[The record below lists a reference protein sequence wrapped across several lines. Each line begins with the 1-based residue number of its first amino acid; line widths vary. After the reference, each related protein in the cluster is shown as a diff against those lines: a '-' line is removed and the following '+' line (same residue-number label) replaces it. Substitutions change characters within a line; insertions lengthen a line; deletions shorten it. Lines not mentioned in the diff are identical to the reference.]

1 MTNTAMPINGPVS
14 MPAYD
19 NRKHYCENIVPK
31 MILTRLLTSARS
43 IASRLLSMACLIL
56 LLFGCASGVKQPL
69 LDSASVFN
77 ERSSHDKLTLD
88 EILERNRHLDLRNAP
103 TIILMALTAAVKEQR
118 WDIADN
124 LFELI
129 DPQQYH
135 GDDLASYT
143 LAVTQL
149 LLHHKDYQ
157 AASAWLN
164 SEQLTTAIPLMNTK
178 DQVGLSIAR
187 ADVLHAL
194 GYYPASAQERIFI
207 ESLLTDNNNISANAK
222 AIWQT
227 LLKMPVEQLQ
237 AEHSQSVDNAYTA
250 WLELA
255 VIHYSNQIDIAQQV
269 EQVQDWRQ
277 RWPMHSAANHLPKS
291 IEALKKSAATRPEK
305 IVALLPLSGPLG
317 EAGKAVQ
324 EGLATAYFTALNEG
338 WQLPTITSY
347 DTHQY
352 SIEQLYAQAARD
364 GADLIIG
371 PLEKNKVAALLTMP
385 TDIPVLALNYIS
397 DLSEQTIESVAAA
410 ETGAESDTGTS
421 SEINTNNSISNT
433 ILRTMP
439 ASLNI
444 IQFGLAAEDEA
455 QQLAKMARENNYRN
469 AMIIQS
475 SAGWS
480 KRASRVFGE
489 QWAASGGAIVGN
501 TTLTEAKNYSVE
513 IESSLLLPTSHA
525 RHERI
530 ENIIGQR
537 IEFTP
542 RRRNDIDVIVI
553 FANSKQTRSIKP
565 LLAYHYAGKLPVYS
579 SSHINNGIEQ
589 STKNR
594 DLNGIVFNEIPWVL
608 DSHSLK
614 SQVAARYINN
624 KKLGRLF
631 AMGLDAFYL
640 HPRIKQLQQAPDSQ
654 LQGMTGRLSL
664 QNNRVVRELQMAEFV
679 KGKAKKLALT
689 QD

>member
-1 MTNTAMPINGPVS
+1 
-14 MPAYD
+14 
-19 NRKHYCENIVPK
+19 
-31 MILTRLLTSARS
+31 
-43 IASRLLSMACLIL
+43 MACLAL
-56 LLFGCASGVKQPL
+56 VLFGCASSVQQPL

-77 ERSSHDKLTLD
+77 ERSSGDKLTLD
-88 EILERNRHLDLRNAP
+88 EILERNRHRDLRNSP
-103 TIILMALTAAVKEQR
+103 KIILTALTAAVIEQR

-124 LFELI
+124 LLELI
-129 DPQQYH
+129 DPQQYRS
-135 GDDLASYT
+135 DDLTSYT

-149 LLHHKDYQ
+149 LLHRKDYQ
-157 AASAWLN
+157 AASALLN
-164 SEQLTTAIPLMNTK
+164 SEQLTTAIPLMKAN
-178 DQVGLSIAR
+178 DQIGLSIAR
-187 ADVLHAL
+187 ADVLHGL
-194 GYYPASAQERIFI
+194 GFYPASAQERIFI
-207 ESLLTDNNNISANAK
+207 ESLLTDNQNQSANAK
-222 AIWQT
+222 AIWKT
-227 LLKMPVEQLQ
+227 LLKMSVEQLQ
-237 AEHSQSVDNAYTA
+237 AEHRESVDDAYTA

-255 VIHYSNQIDIAQQV
+255 VIHYTNQIDIARQV
-269 EQVQDWRQ
+269 EQVEDWRQ

-291 IEALKKSAATRPEK
+291 IKALKKSAATRPAK

-324 EGLATAYFTALNEG
+324 EGLATAYFTALNQG

-352 SIEQLYAQAARD
+352 TIEQLYAQAVRD

-371 PLEKNKVAALLTMP
+371 PLEKDNVAVLLTMP

-397 DLSEQTIESVAAA
+397 EFSNLPSSLNPPDPLNPPDSLNSPDPSTSANTSNEAGNTANKNSNNAVA
-410 ETGAESDTGTS
+410 
-421 SEINTNNSISNT
+421 NNGP
-433 ILRTMP
+433 RVMP
-439 ASLNI
+439 APLNI

-455 QQLAKMARENNYRN
+455 QQLAEIARESNYRN

-480 KRASRVFGE
+480 QRASQVFSE

-501 TTLTEAKNYSVE
+501 ITLTEAKNYSAE
-513 IESSLLLPTSHA
+513 IESSLLLPTSNA
-525 RHERI
+525 RHKRL
-530 ENIIGQR
+530 ENIISQR

-542 RRRNDIDVIVI
+542 RRRNDIDIIII
-553 FANSKQTRSIKP
+553 FANSKQARSIKP
-565 LLAYHYAGKLPVYS
+565 LLAYHYAGNLPVYS

-594 DLNGIVFNEIPWVL
+594 DLNGIIFNDIPWVL
-608 DSHSLK
+608 ENNTLK
-614 SQVAARYINN
+614 SQVSSRYINN

-640 HPRIKQLQQAPDSQ
+640 HPRIEQLQQAPDSQ

-664 QNNRVVRELQMAEFV
+664 QNNRVIRELQMAKFV
-679 KGKAKKLALT
+679 KGKAKKTELI

>member
-1 MTNTAMPINGPVS
+1 
-14 MPAYD
+14 
-19 NRKHYCENIVPK
+19 

-43 IASRLLSMACLIL
+43 IAFRWLSMACLALVI
-56 LLFGCASGVKQPL
+56 FGCASSVKPPL

-77 ERSSHDKLTLD
+77 DRSSRDKLMLD
-88 EILERNRHLDLRNAP
+88 EILERNRHRDLRNTP
-103 TIILMALTAAVKEQR
+103 KIVLMALTAAVKEQR

-124 LFELI
+124 LLELI
-129 DPQQYH
+129 DPQQYRS
-135 GDDLASYT
+135 DDLASYT

-157 AASAWLN
+157 TASAWLN
-164 SEQLTTAIPLMNTK
+164 SEQLTTAIPLMK
-178 DQVGLSIAR
+178 ADDQIGLSIAR
-187 ADVLHAL
+187 ADVLHGL

-207 ESLLTDNNNISANAK
+207 ESLLTTNKNQSANAK

-237 AEHSQSVDNAYTA
+237 AERSQSVDDAYTA

-255 VIHYSNQIDIAQQV
+255 VIHYTNQIDIAQQV
-269 EQVQDWRQ
+269 EQVQDWLQ

-291 IEALKKSAATRPEK
+291 IKVLKKSAATRPEK
-305 IVALLPLSGPLG
+305 IVALLPLSGPLS

-338 WQLPTITSY
+338 WELPTITSY

-352 SIEQLYAQAARD
+352 SIEQLYAQATRD

-371 PLEKNKVAALLTMP
+371 PLEKDKVSVLLTMP
-385 TDIPVLALNYIS
+385 TDIPILALNYIS
-397 DLSEQTIESVAAA
+397 DTPKLD
-410 ETGAESDTGTS
+410 DTAHVDVVS
-421 SEINTNNSISNT
+421 QDTNNAIANDT
-433 ILRTMP
+433 IRIMP
-439 ASLNI
+439 APLNI

-455 QQLAKMARENNYRN
+455 LQLANIARETNYRN
-469 AMIIQS
+469 AIIIQS
-475 SAGWS
+475 SADWS
-480 KRASRVFGE
+480 KRASHVFSQ
-489 QWAASGGAIVGN
+489 QWTASGGTIVGN
-501 TTLTEAKNYSVE
+501 TTLTEAKNYSAE
-513 IESSLLLPTSHA
+513 IENSLLLPTSNA
-525 RHERI
+525 RHQRL

-565 LLAYHYAGKLPVYS
+565 LLAYHYAGKLPVYG

-608 DSHSLK
+608 ESNSLK
-614 SQVAARYINN
+614 PQVAARYIKN

-640 HPRIKQLQQAPDSQ
+640 HPRIEQLKQAPDSQ

-664 QNNRVVRELQMAEFV
+664 QNNRIVRELQMAEFA
-679 KGKAKKLALT
+679 KGKAKKTAQT

>member
-1 MTNTAMPINGPVS
+1 
-14 MPAYD
+14 
-19 NRKHYCENIVPK
+19 

-43 IASRLLSMACLIL
+43 IAFRWLSMACLALVI
-56 LLFGCASGVKQPL
+56 FGCASSVKPPL

-77 ERSSHDKLTLD
+77 DRSSRDKLMLD
-88 EILERNRHLDLRNAP
+88 EILERNRHRDLRNTP
-103 TIILMALTAAVKEQR
+103 KIVLMALTAAVKEQR

-124 LFELI
+124 LLELI
-129 DPQQYH
+129 DPQQYRS
-135 GDDLASYT
+135 DDLASYT

-157 AASAWLN
+157 TASAWLN
-164 SEQLTTAIPLMNTK
+164 SEQLTTAIPLMK
-178 DQVGLSIAR
+178 ADDQIGLSIAR
-187 ADVLHAL
+187 ADVLHGL

-207 ESLLTDNNNISANAK
+207 ESLLTTNNNQSANAK

-237 AEHSQSVDNAYTA
+237 AERRQSVDDANTA

-255 VIHYSNQIDIAQQV
+255 VIHYTNQIDIAQQV
-269 EQVQDWRQ
+269 EQVQDWLQ

-291 IEALKKSAATRPEK
+291 IKVLKKSAATRPEK
-305 IVALLPLSGPLG
+305 IVALLPLSGPLS

-338 WQLPTITSY
+338 WELPTITSY

-352 SIEQLYAQAARD
+352 SIEQLYAQATRD

-371 PLEKNKVAALLTMP
+371 PLEKDKVSVLLTMP
-385 TDIPVLALNYIS
+385 TDIPILALNYIS
-397 DLSEQTIESVAAA
+397 DTPKLD
-410 ETGAESDTGTS
+410 DTAHVDAVS
-421 SEINTNNSISNT
+421 QDTNNAIANDT
-433 ILRTMP
+433 IRIMP
-439 ASLNI
+439 APLNI

-455 QQLAKMARENNYRN
+455 LQLANIARETNYRN
-469 AMIIQS
+469 AIIIQS
-475 SAGWS
+475 SADWS
-480 KRASRVFGE
+480 KRASHVFSQ
-489 QWAASGGAIVGN
+489 QWMASGGTIVGN
-501 TTLTEAKNYSVE
+501 TTLTEAKNYSAE
-513 IESSLLLPTSHA
+513 IENSLLLPTSNA
-525 RHERI
+525 RHQRL

-565 LLAYHYAGKLPVYS
+565 LLAYHYAGKLPVYG

-608 DSHSLK
+608 ESNSLK
-614 SQVAARYINN
+614 PQVAARYIKN

-640 HPRIKQLQQAPDSQ
+640 HPRIEQLKQAPDSQ

-664 QNNRVVRELQMAEFV
+664 QNNRIVRELQMAEFA
-679 KGKAKKLALT
+679 KGKAKKIAQT

>member
-1 MTNTAMPINGPVS
+1 
-14 MPAYD
+14 
-19 NRKHYCENIVPK
+19 
-31 MILTRLLTSARS
+31 
-43 IASRLLSMACLIL
+43 
-56 LLFGCASGVKQPL
+56 
-69 LDSASVFN
+69 
-77 ERSSHDKLTLD
+77 
-88 EILERNRHLDLRNAP
+88 
-103 TIILMALTAAVKEQR
+103 
-118 WDIADN
+118 
-124 LFELI
+124 
-129 DPQQYH
+129 
-135 GDDLASYT
+135 
-143 LAVTQL
+143 
-149 LLHHKDYQ
+149 
-157 AASAWLN
+157 
-164 SEQLTTAIPLMNTK
+164 
-178 DQVGLSIAR
+178 
-187 ADVLHAL
+187 
-194 GYYPASAQERIFI
+194 
-207 ESLLTDNNNISANAK
+207 LLTDNKDISANAK

-227 LLKMPVEQLQ
+227 LLKMSVEQLQ
-237 AEHSQSVDNAYTA
+237 VEHSQSVDNAYTA

-269 EQVQDWRQ
+269 KQVQDWRQ

-291 IEALKKSAATRPEK
+291 IEALKKSAATRPAK

-371 PLEKNKVAALLTMP
+371 PLEKDKVAALLTMP
-385 TDIPVLALNYIS
+385 TDIPILALNYIS
-397 DLSEQTIESVAAA
+397 DLSKQAIESDAGA
-410 ETGAESDTGTS
+410 ETNTEIGTGTGT
-421 SEINTNNSISNT
+421 EKNANNISKT

-455 QQLAKMARENNYRN
+455 QQLAKIARESNYRN

-480 KRASRVFGE
+480 KRASRVFSE
-489 QWAASGGAIVGN
+489 QWAASGGAIVSN

-513 IESSLLLPTSHA
+513 IENSLLLPSSHA

-594 DLNGIVFNEIPWVL
+594 DLNGIIFNEIPWVL

-631 AMGLDAFYL
+631 AMGLDTFYL

-664 QNNRVVRELQMAEFV
+664 QNNRVVRELQMAKFV
-679 KGKAKKLALT
+679 KGKAQKLALT
-689 QD
+689 QN

>member
-1 MTNTAMPINGPVS
+1 
-14 MPAYD
+14 
-19 NRKHYCENIVPK
+19 

-43 IASRLLSMACLIL
+43 IAFRWLSTACLAL
-56 LLFGCASGVKQPL
+56 VLFGCASSVQQPL

-77 ERSSHDKLTLD
+77 ERSSGDKLTLD
-88 EILERNRHLDLRNAP
+88 EILERNRHRDLRNAP
-103 TIILMALTAAVKEQR
+103 KIILMALTAAVKEQR

-124 LFELI
+124 LLELS
-129 DPQQYH
+129 DPQQYRS
-135 GDDLASYT
+135 DDLASYT

-157 AASAWLN
+157 TASDWLN
-164 SEQLTTAIPLMNTK
+164 SEQLIIAIPLMK
-178 DQVGLSIAR
+178 ADDQIGLSIAR
-187 ADVLHAL
+187 ADVLHGL

-207 ESLLTDNNNISANAK
+207 ESLLTDNNNQSANAK

-227 LLKMPVEQLQ
+227 LLKMPVAQLQ
-237 AEHSQSVDNAYTA
+237 AERRQSVDETYTA

-255 VIHYSNQIDIAQQV
+255 VIHYNNQIDIAQQV
-269 EQVQDWRQ
+269 EQVQDWLQ
-277 RWPMHSAANHLPKS
+277 RWPTHSAANHLPKS
-291 IEALKKSAATRPEK
+291 IKALKKSAATRPEK
-305 IVALLPLSGPLG
+305 IVALLPLSGPLS

-324 EGLATAYFTALNEG
+324 EGLATAYFTALSEG
-338 WQLPTITSY
+338 WALPTITSY

-352 SIEQLYAQAARD
+352 SIEQLYKQANRD

-371 PLEKNKVAALLTMP
+371 PLEKDKVAALLTMP
-385 TDIPVLALNYIS
+385 TDIPILALNYIS
-397 DLSEQTIESVAAA
+397 DTPKL
-410 ETGAESDTGTS
+410 SDTTQVDGVS
-421 SEINTNNSISNT
+421 QDAHNGIANDM
-433 ILRTMP
+433 LRIMP
-439 ASLNI
+439 APLNI

-455 QQLAKMARENNYRN
+455 LQLANIARETNFRN
-469 AMIIQS
+469 AIIIQS
-475 SAGWS
+475 SADWS
-480 KRASRVFGE
+480 KRASHVFSQ
-489 QWAASGGAIVGN
+489 QWTASGGTIVGN
-501 TTLTEAKNYSVE
+501 TTLTEAKNYSAE
-513 IESSLLLPTSHA
+513 IEKSLLLPTSNA
-525 RHERI
+525 RHQRL

-565 LLAYHYAGKLPVYS
+565 LLAYHYAGKLPVYG

-589 STKNR
+589 STINR

-608 DSHSLK
+608 ESHSLK
-614 SQVAARYINN
+614 PQVAARYIKN

-640 HPRIKQLQQAPDSQ
+640 HPRIEQLKQAPDSQ

-664 QNNRVVRELQMAEFV
+664 QKNRIVRELQMAEFA
-679 KGKAKKLALT
+679 KGKAKKITLT

>member
-1 MTNTAMPINGPVS
+1 
-14 MPAYD
+14 
-19 NRKHYCENIVPK
+19 

-43 IASRLLSMACLIL
+43 IAFRWLSMACLALVI
-56 LLFGCASGVKQPL
+56 FGCASSVKPPL

-77 ERSSHDKLTLD
+77 DRSSRDKLMLD
-88 EILERNRHLDLRNAP
+88 EILERNRHRDLRNTP
-103 TIILMALTAAVKEQR
+103 KIVLMALTAAVKEQR

-124 LFELI
+124 LLELI
-129 DPQQYH
+129 DPQQYRS
-135 GDDLASYT
+135 DDLASYT

-157 AASAWLN
+157 TASAWLN
-164 SEQLTTAIPLMNTK
+164 SEQLTTAIPLMK
-178 DQVGLSIAR
+178 ADDQIGLSIAR
-187 ADVLHAL
+187 ADVLHGL

-207 ESLLTDNNNISANAK
+207 ESLLTTNNNQSANAK

-237 AEHSQSVDNAYTA
+237 AERSQSVDDAYTA

-255 VIHYSNQIDIAQQV
+255 VIHYTNQIDIAQQV
-269 EQVQDWRQ
+269 EQVQDWLQ

-291 IEALKKSAATRPEK
+291 IKVLKKSAATRPEK
-305 IVALLPLSGPLG
+305 IVALLPLSGPLS

-338 WQLPTITSY
+338 WELPTITSY

-352 SIEQLYAQAARD
+352 SIEQLYAQATRD

-371 PLEKNKVAALLTMP
+371 PLEKDKVSVLLTMP
-385 TDIPVLALNYIS
+385 TDIPILALNYIS
-397 DLSEQTIESVAAA
+397 DTPKLD
-410 ETGAESDTGTS
+410 DTAHVDAVS
-421 SEINTNNSISNT
+421 QDTNNAIANDT
-433 ILRTMP
+433 IRIMP
-439 ASLNI
+439 APLNI

-455 QQLAKMARENNYRN
+455 LQLANIARETNYRN
-469 AMIIQS
+469 AIIIQS
-475 SAGWS
+475 SADWS
-480 KRASRVFGE
+480 KRASHVFSQ
-489 QWAASGGAIVGN
+489 QWMASGGTIVGN
-501 TTLTEAKNYSVE
+501 TTLTEAKNYSAE
-513 IESSLLLPTSHA
+513 IENSLLLPTSNA
-525 RHERI
+525 RHQRL

-565 LLAYHYAGKLPVYS
+565 LLAYHYAGKLPVYG

-608 DSHSLK
+608 ESNSLK
-614 SQVAARYINN
+614 PQVAARYIKN

-640 HPRIKQLQQAPDSQ
+640 HPRIEQLKQAPDSQ

-664 QNNRVVRELQMAEFV
+664 QNNRIVRELQMAEFA
-679 KGKAKKLALT
+679 KGKAKKIAQT

>member
-1 MTNTAMPINGPVS
+1 M
-14 MPAYD
+14 
-19 NRKHYCENIVPK
+19 K
-31 MILTRLLTSARS
+31 
-43 IASRLLSMACLIL
+43 
-56 LLFGCASGVKQPL
+56 
-69 LDSASVFN
+69 
-77 ERSSHDKLTLD
+77 
-88 EILERNRHLDLRNAP
+88 
-103 TIILMALTAAVKEQR
+103 
-118 WDIADN
+118 AD
-124 LFELI
+124 
-129 DPQQYH
+129 
-135 GDDLASYT
+135 
-143 LAVTQL
+143 
-149 LLHHKDYQ
+149 
-157 AASAWLN
+157 
-164 SEQLTTAIPLMNTK
+164 
-178 DQVGLSIAR
+178 DQIGLSIAR
-187 ADVLHAL
+187 ADVLHGL

-207 ESLLTDNNNISANAK
+207 ESLLTTNKNQSANAK

-237 AEHSQSVDNAYTA
+237 AERSQSVDDAYTA

-255 VIHYSNQIDIAQQV
+255 VIHYTNQIDIAQQV
-269 EQVQDWRQ
+269 EQVQDWLQ

-291 IEALKKSAATRPEK
+291 IKVLKKSAATRPEK
-305 IVALLPLSGPLG
+305 IVALLPLSGPLS

-338 WQLPTITSY
+338 WELPTITSY

-352 SIEQLYAQAARD
+352 SIEQLYAQATRD

-371 PLEKNKVAALLTMP
+371 PLEKDKVSVLLTMP
-385 TDIPVLALNYIS
+385 TDIPILALNYIS
-397 DLSEQTIESVAAA
+397 DTPKLD
-410 ETGAESDTGTS
+410 DTAHVDAVS
-421 SEINTNNSISNT
+421 QDTNNAIANDT
-433 ILRTMP
+433 IRIMP
-439 ASLNI
+439 APLNI

-455 QQLAKMARENNYRN
+455 LQLANIARETNYRN
-469 AMIIQS
+469 AIIIQS
-475 SAGWS
+475 SADWS
-480 KRASRVFGE
+480 KRASHVFSQ
-489 QWAASGGAIVGN
+489 QWTASGGTIVGN
-501 TTLTEAKNYSVE
+501 TTLTEAKNYSAE
-513 IESSLLLPTSHA
+513 IENSLLLPTSNA
-525 RHERI
+525 RHQRL

-565 LLAYHYAGKLPVYS
+565 LLAYHYAGKLPVYG

-608 DSHSLK
+608 ESNSLK
-614 SQVAARYINN
+614 PQVAARYIKN

-640 HPRIKQLQQAPDSQ
+640 HPRIEQLKQAPDSQ

-664 QNNRVVRELQMAEFV
+664 QNNRIVRELQMAEFA
-679 KGKAKKLALT
+679 KGKAKKTAQT

>member
-1 MTNTAMPINGPVS
+1 
-14 MPAYD
+14 
-19 NRKHYCENIVPK
+19 

-43 IASRLLSMACLIL
+43 IAFRWLSMACLALVI
-56 LLFGCASGVKQPL
+56 FGCASSVKPPL

-77 ERSSHDKLTLD
+77 DRSSRDKLMLD
-88 EILERNRHLDLRNAP
+88 EILERNRHRDLRNTP
-103 TIILMALTAAVKEQR
+103 KIVLMALTAAVKEQR

-124 LFELI
+124 LLELI
-129 DPQQYH
+129 DPQQYRS
-135 GDDLASYT
+135 DDLASYT

-157 AASAWLN
+157 TASAWLN
-164 SEQLTTAIPLMNTK
+164 SEQLTTAIPLMK
-178 DQVGLSIAR
+178 ADDQIGLSIAR
-187 ADVLHAL
+187 ADVLHGL

-207 ESLLTDNNNISANAK
+207 ESLLTTNKNQSANAK

-237 AEHSQSVDNAYTA
+237 AERSQSVDDAYTA

-255 VIHYSNQIDIAQQV
+255 VIHYTNQIDIAQQV
-269 EQVQDWRQ
+269 EQVQDWLQ

-291 IEALKKSAATRPEK
+291 IKVLKKSAATRPEK
-305 IVALLPLSGPLG
+305 IVALLPLSGPLS

-338 WQLPTITSY
+338 WELPTITSY

-352 SIEQLYAQAARD
+352 SIEQLYAQATRD

-371 PLEKNKVAALLTMP
+371 PLEKDKVSVLLTMP
-385 TDIPVLALNYIS
+385 TDIPILALNYIS
-397 DLSEQTIESVAAA
+397 DTPKLD
-410 ETGAESDTGTS
+410 DTAHVDVVS
-421 SEINTNNSISNT
+421 QDTNNAIANDT
-433 ILRTMP
+433 IRIMP
-439 ASLNI
+439 APLNI

-455 QQLAKMARENNYRN
+455 LQLANIARETNYRN
-469 AMIIQS
+469 AIIIQS
-475 SAGWS
+475 SADWS
-480 KRASRVFGE
+480 KRASHVFSQ
-489 QWAASGGAIVGN
+489 QWTASGGTIVGN
-501 TTLTEAKNYSVE
+501 TTLTEAKNYSAE
-513 IESSLLLPTSHA
+513 IENSLLLPTSNA
-525 RHERI
+525 RHQRL

-565 LLAYHYAGKLPVYS
+565 LLAYHYAGKLPVYG

-608 DSHSLK
+608 ESNSLK
-614 SQVAARYINN
+614 PQVAARYIKN

-640 HPRIKQLQQAPDSQ
+640 HPRIEQLKQAPDSQ

-664 QNNRVVRELQMAEFV
+664 QNNRIVRELQMAEFA
-679 KGKAKKLALT
+679 KGKAKKIAQT

>member
-1 MTNTAMPINGPVS
+1 
-14 MPAYD
+14 
-19 NRKHYCENIVPK
+19 

-43 IASRLLSMACLIL
+43 IAFRWLSITCLAL
-56 LLFGCASGVKQPL
+56 VLFGCAASNQQPL

-77 ERSSHDKLTLD
+77 ERSSGDKLTLD
-88 EILERNRHLDLRNAP
+88 EILERNRHRDLRNAP
-103 TIILMALTAAVKEQR
+103 KIILMALTAAVKEQR

-124 LFELI
+124 LLELI
-129 DPQQYH
+129 DPQQYSS
-135 GDDLASYT
+135 DDLASYT

-157 AASAWLN
+157 TASDWLN
-164 SEQLTTAIPLMNTK
+164 SEQLTTAIPLMK
-178 DQVGLSIAR
+178 ADDQIGLSIAR
-187 ADVLHAL
+187 ADVLHGL

-207 ESLLTDNNNISANAK
+207 ESLLTDNNNQSANAK

-227 LLKMPVEQLQ
+227 LLKMPVAQLQ
-237 AEHSQSVDNAYTA
+237 AERRQSVDETYTA

-255 VIHYSNQIDIAQQV
+255 VIHYNNQIDIAQQV
-269 EQVQDWRQ
+269 EQVQDWLQ
-277 RWPMHSAANHLPKS
+277 RWPLHSAADNLPKS
-291 IEALKKSAATRPEK
+291 IKVLKKSAATRPEK
-305 IVALLPLSGPLG
+305 IVALLPLSGPLS

-324 EGLATAYFTALNEG
+324 EGLATAYFTALSEG
-338 WQLPTITSY
+338 WELPTITSY

-352 SIEQLYAQAARD
+352 SIEQLYSQANRD

-371 PLEKNKVAALLTMP
+371 PLEKDKVAALLTMP
-385 TDIPVLALNYIS
+385 TDIPILALNYIS
-397 DLSEQTIESVAAA
+397 DTPKPSNITHVDDDVSE
-410 ETGAESDTGTS
+410 D
-421 SEINTNNSISNT
+421 TNNAIANDM
-433 ILRTMP
+433 LRIMP
-439 ASLNI
+439 TPLNI

-455 QQLAKMARENNYRN
+455 LQLANIARETNYRN
-469 AMIIQS
+469 AIIIQS
-475 SAGWS
+475 SADWS
-480 KRASRVFGE
+480 KRASHVFSQ
-489 QWAASGGAIVGN
+489 QWTASGGTIVGN
-501 TTLTEAKNYSVE
+501 TTLTEAKNYSAE
-513 IESSLLLPTSHA
+513 IEESLLLPTSNA
-525 RHERI
+525 RHQRL

-553 FANSKQTRSIKP
+553 FANSNQTRSIKP
-565 LLAYHYAGKLPVYS
+565 LLAYHYAGKLPVYG

-608 DSHSLK
+608 ESNSLK
-614 SQVAARYINN
+614 PQVAARYIKN

-640 HPRIKQLQQAPDSQ
+640 HPRIEQLKQAPNSQ

-664 QNNRVVRELQMAEFV
+664 QNNRIVRELQMAEFA
-679 KGKAKKLALT
+679 KGKAKKIALT

>member
-1 MTNTAMPINGPVS
+1 
-14 MPAYD
+14 
-19 NRKHYCENIVPK
+19 

-43 IASRLLSMACLIL
+43 IAFRWLSMACLALVI
-56 LLFGCASGVKQPL
+56 FGCASNVKPPL

-77 ERSSHDKLTLD
+77 DRSSRDKLMLD
-88 EILERNRHLDLRNAP
+88 EILERNRHRDLRNTP
-103 TIILMALTAAVKEQR
+103 KIVLMALTAAVKEQR

-124 LFELI
+124 LLELI
-129 DPQQYH
+129 DPQQYRS
-135 GDDLASYT
+135 DDLASYT

-157 AASAWLN
+157 TASAWLN
-164 SEQLTTAIPLMNTK
+164 SEQLTTAIPLMK
-178 DQVGLSIAR
+178 ADDQIGLSIAR
-187 ADVLHAL
+187 ADVLHGL

-207 ESLLTDNNNISANAK
+207 ESLLTTNKNQSANAK

-237 AEHSQSVDNAYTA
+237 AERRQSVDDAYTA

-255 VIHYSNQIDIAQQV
+255 VIHYTNQIDIAQQV
-269 EQVQDWRQ
+269 EQVQDWLQ

-291 IEALKKSAATRPEK
+291 IKVLKKSAATRPEK
-305 IVALLPLSGPLG
+305 IVALLPLSGPLS

-338 WQLPTITSY
+338 WELPTITSY

-352 SIEQLYAQAARD
+352 SIEQLYAQATRD

-371 PLEKNKVAALLTMP
+371 PLEKDKVSVLLTMP
-385 TDIPVLALNYIS
+385 TDIPILALNYIP
-397 DLSEQTIESVAAA
+397 
-410 ETGAESDTGTS
+410 DTPKLDDTAHVDAVS
-421 SEINTNNSISNT
+421 QDTNNAIANDT
-433 ILRTMP
+433 IRIMP
-439 ASLNI
+439 APLNI

-455 QQLAKMARENNYRN
+455 LQLANIARETNYRN
-469 AMIIQS
+469 AIIIQS
-475 SAGWS
+475 SADWS
-480 KRASRVFGE
+480 KRASHVFSQ
-489 QWAASGGAIVGN
+489 QWTASGGTIVGN
-501 TTLTEAKNYSVE
+501 TTLTEAKNYSAE
-513 IESSLLLPTSHA
+513 IENSLLLPTSNA
-525 RHERI
+525 RHQRL

-565 LLAYHYAGKLPVYS
+565 LLAYHYAGKLPVYG

-608 DSHSLK
+608 ESNSLK
-614 SQVAARYINN
+614 PQVAARYIKN

-640 HPRIKQLQQAPDSQ
+640 HPRIEQLKQASDSQ

-664 QNNRVVRELQMAEFV
+664 QNNRIVRELQMAEFA
-679 KGKAKKLALT
+679 KGKAKKTAQT

>member
-1 MTNTAMPINGPVS
+1 
-14 MPAYD
+14 
-19 NRKHYCENIVPK
+19 

-43 IASRLLSMACLIL
+43 IAFRWLSMACLALVI
-56 LLFGCASGVKQPL
+56 FGCASSVKPPL

-77 ERSSHDKLTLD
+77 DRSSRDKLMLD
-88 EILERNRHLDLRNAP
+88 EILERNRHRDLRNTP
-103 TIILMALTAAVKEQR
+103 KIVLMALTAAVKEQR

-124 LFELI
+124 LLELI
-129 DPQQYH
+129 DPQQYRS
-135 GDDLASYT
+135 DDLASYT

-157 AASAWLN
+157 TASAWLN
-164 SEQLTTAIPLMNTK
+164 SEQLTTAIPLMK
-178 DQVGLSIAR
+178 ADDQIGLSIAR
-187 ADVLHAL
+187 ADVLHGL

-207 ESLLTDNNNISANAK
+207 ESLLTTNKNQSANAK

-237 AEHSQSVDNAYTA
+237 AERRQSVDDAYTA

-255 VIHYSNQIDIAQQV
+255 VIHYTNQIDIAQQV
-269 EQVQDWRQ
+269 EQVQDWLQ

-291 IEALKKSAATRPEK
+291 IKVLKKSAATRPEK
-305 IVALLPLSGPLG
+305 IVALLPLSGPLS

-338 WQLPTITSY
+338 WELPTITSY

-352 SIEQLYAQAARD
+352 SIEQLYAQATRD

-371 PLEKNKVAALLTMP
+371 PLEKDKVSVLLTMP
-385 TDIPVLALNYIS
+385 TDIPILALNYIP
-397 DLSEQTIESVAAA
+397 
-410 ETGAESDTGTS
+410 DTPKLDDTAHVDAVS
-421 SEINTNNSISNT
+421 QDTNNAIANDT
-433 ILRTMP
+433 IRIMP
-439 ASLNI
+439 APLNI

-455 QQLAKMARENNYRN
+455 LQLANIARETNYRN
-469 AMIIQS
+469 AIIIQS
-475 SAGWS
+475 SADWS
-480 KRASRVFGE
+480 KRASHVFSQ
-489 QWAASGGAIVGN
+489 QWTASGGTIVGN
-501 TTLTEAKNYSVE
+501 TTLTEAKNYSAE
-513 IESSLLLPTSHA
+513 IENSLLLPTSNA
-525 RHERI
+525 RHQRL

-565 LLAYHYAGKLPVYS
+565 LLAYHYAGKLPVYG

-608 DSHSLK
+608 ESNSLK
-614 SQVAARYINN
+614 PQVAARYIKN

-640 HPRIKQLQQAPDSQ
+640 HPRIEQLKQAPDSQ

-664 QNNRVVRELQMAEFV
+664 QNNRIVRELQMAEFA
-679 KGKAKKLALT
+679 KGKAKKIAQT

>member
-1 MTNTAMPINGPVS
+1 
-14 MPAYD
+14 
-19 NRKHYCENIVPK
+19 

-43 IASRLLSMACLIL
+43 IAFRWLSMACLALVI
-56 LLFGCASGVKQPL
+56 FGCASSVKPPL

-77 ERSSHDKLTLD
+77 DRSSRDKLMLD
-88 EILERNRHLDLRNAP
+88 EILERNRHRDLRNTP
-103 TIILMALTAAVKEQR
+103 KIVLMALTAAVKEQR

-124 LFELI
+124 LLELI
-129 DPQQYH
+129 DPQQYRS
-135 GDDLASYT
+135 DDLASYT

-157 AASAWLN
+157 TASAWLN
-164 SEQLTTAIPLMNTK
+164 SEQLTTAIPLMK
-178 DQVGLSIAR
+178 ADDQIGLSIAR
-187 ADVLHAL
+187 ADVLHGL

-207 ESLLTDNNNISANAK
+207 ESLLTTNNNQSANAK

-237 AEHSQSVDNAYTA
+237 AERRQSVDDAYTA

-255 VIHYSNQIDIAQQV
+255 VIHYTNQIDIAQQV
-269 EQVQDWRQ
+269 EQVQDWLQ

-291 IEALKKSAATRPEK
+291 IKVLKKSAATRPEK
-305 IVALLPLSGPLG
+305 IVALLPLSGPLS

-338 WQLPTITSY
+338 WELPTITSY

-352 SIEQLYAQAARD
+352 SIEQLYAQATRD

-371 PLEKNKVAALLTMP
+371 PLEKDKVSVLLTMP
-385 TDIPVLALNYIS
+385 TDIPILALNYIS
-397 DLSEQTIESVAAA
+397 DTPKLD
-410 ETGAESDTGTS
+410 DTAHVDVVS
-421 SEINTNNSISNT
+421 QDTNNAIANDT
-433 ILRTMP
+433 IRIMP
-439 ASLNI
+439 APLNI

-455 QQLAKMARENNYRN
+455 LQLANIARETNYRN
-469 AMIIQS
+469 AIIIQS
-475 SAGWS
+475 SADWS
-480 KRASRVFGE
+480 KRASHVFSQ
-489 QWAASGGAIVGN
+489 QWMASGGTIVGN
-501 TTLTEAKNYSVE
+501 TTLTEAKNYSAE
-513 IESSLLLPTSHA
+513 IENSLLLPTSNA
-525 RHERI
+525 RHQRL

-565 LLAYHYAGKLPVYS
+565 LLAYHYAGKLPVYG

-608 DSHSLK
+608 ESNSLK
-614 SQVAARYINN
+614 PQVAARYIKN

-640 HPRIKQLQQAPDSQ
+640 HPRIEQLKQAPDSQ

-664 QNNRVVRELQMAEFV
+664 QNNRIVRELQMAEFA
-679 KGKAKKLALT
+679 KGKAKKIAQT

>member
-1 MTNTAMPINGPVS
+1 
-14 MPAYD
+14 
-19 NRKHYCENIVPK
+19 

-43 IASRLLSMACLIL
+43 IAFRWLSMACLALVI
-56 LLFGCASGVKQPL
+56 FGCASSVKPPL

-77 ERSSHDKLTLD
+77 DRSSRDKLMLD
-88 EILERNRHLDLRNAP
+88 EILERNRHRDLRNTP
-103 TIILMALTAAVKEQR
+103 KIVLMALTAAVKEQR

-124 LFELI
+124 LLELI
-129 DPQQYH
+129 DPQQYRS
-135 GDDLASYT
+135 DDLASYT

-157 AASAWLN
+157 TASAWLN
-164 SEQLTTAIPLMNTK
+164 SEQLTTAIPLMK
-178 DQVGLSIAR
+178 ADDQIGLSIAR
-187 ADVLHAL
+187 ADVLHGL

-207 ESLLTDNNNISANAK
+207 ESLLTTNKNQSANAK

-237 AEHSQSVDNAYTA
+237 AERRQSVDDAYTA

-255 VIHYSNQIDIAQQV
+255 VIHYTNQIDIAQQV
-269 EQVQDWRQ
+269 EQVQDWLQ

-291 IEALKKSAATRPEK
+291 IKVLKKSAATRPEK
-305 IVALLPLSGPLG
+305 IVALLPLSGPLS

-338 WQLPTITSY
+338 WELPTITSY

-352 SIEQLYAQAARD
+352 SIEQLYAQATRD

-371 PLEKNKVAALLTMP
+371 PLEKDKVSVLLTMP
-385 TDIPVLALNYIS
+385 TDIPILALNYIS
-397 DLSEQTIESVAAA
+397 DTPKLD
-410 ETGAESDTGTS
+410 DTAHVDVVS
-421 SEINTNNSISNT
+421 QDTNNAIANDT
-433 ILRTMP
+433 IRIMP
-439 ASLNI
+439 APLNI

-455 QQLAKMARENNYRN
+455 LQLANIARETNYRN
-469 AMIIQS
+469 AIIIQS
-475 SAGWS
+475 SADWS
-480 KRASRVFGE
+480 KRASHVFSQ
-489 QWAASGGAIVGN
+489 QWMASGGTIVGN
-501 TTLTEAKNYSVE
+501 TTLTEAKNYSAE
-513 IESSLLLPTSHA
+513 IENSLLLPTSNA
-525 RHERI
+525 RHQRL

-565 LLAYHYAGKLPVYS
+565 LLAYHYAGKLPVYG

-608 DSHSLK
+608 ESNSLK
-614 SQVAARYINN
+614 PQVAARYIKN

-640 HPRIKQLQQAPDSQ
+640 HPRIEQLKQAPDSQ

-664 QNNRVVRELQMAEFV
+664 QNNRIVRELQMAEFA
-679 KGKAKKLALT
+679 KGKAKKIAQT

>member
-1 MTNTAMPINGPVS
+1 
-14 MPAYD
+14 
-19 NRKHYCENIVPK
+19 

-43 IASRLLSMACLIL
+43 IAFRWLSMACLALVI
-56 LLFGCASGVKQPL
+56 FGCASSVKPPL

-77 ERSSHDKLTLD
+77 DRSSRDKLMLD
-88 EILERNRHLDLRNAP
+88 EILERNRHRDLRNTP
-103 TIILMALTAAVKEQR
+103 KIVLMALTAAVKEQR

-124 LFELI
+124 LLELI
-129 DPQQYH
+129 DPQQYRS
-135 GDDLASYT
+135 DDLASYT

-157 AASAWLN
+157 TASAWLN
-164 SEQLTTAIPLMNTK
+164 SEQLTTAIPLMK
-178 DQVGLSIAR
+178 ADDQIGLSIAR
-187 ADVLHAL
+187 ADVLHGL

-207 ESLLTDNNNISANAK
+207 ESLLTTNKNQSANAK

-237 AEHSQSVDNAYTA
+237 AERRQSVDDAYTA

-255 VIHYSNQIDIAQQV
+255 VIHYTNQIDIAQQV
-269 EQVQDWRQ
+269 EQVQDWLQ

-291 IEALKKSAATRPEK
+291 IKVLKKSAATRPEK
-305 IVALLPLSGPLG
+305 IVALLPLSGPLS

-338 WQLPTITSY
+338 WELPTITSY

-352 SIEQLYAQAARD
+352 SIEQLYAQATRD

-371 PLEKNKVAALLTMP
+371 PLEKDKVSVLLTMP
-385 TDIPVLALNYIS
+385 TDIPILALNYIS
-397 DLSEQTIESVAAA
+397 DTPKLD
-410 ETGAESDTGTS
+410 DTAHVDVVS
-421 SEINTNNSISNT
+421 QDTNNAIANDT
-433 ILRTMP
+433 IRIMP
-439 ASLNI
+439 APLNI

-455 QQLAKMARENNYRN
+455 LQLANIARETNYRN
-469 AMIIQS
+469 AIIIQS
-475 SAGWS
+475 SADWS
-480 KRASRVFGE
+480 KRASHVFSQ
-489 QWAASGGAIVGN
+489 QWMASGGTIVGN
-501 TTLTEAKNYSVE
+501 TTLTEAKNYSAE
-513 IESSLLLPTSHA
+513 IENSLLLPTSNA
-525 RHERI
+525 RHQRL

-565 LLAYHYAGKLPVYS
+565 LLAYHYAGKLPVYG

-608 DSHSLK
+608 ESNSLK
-614 SQVAARYINN
+614 PQVAARYIKN

-640 HPRIKQLQQAPDSQ
+640 HPRIEQLKQAPDSQ

-664 QNNRVVRELQMAEFV
+664 QNNRIVRELQMAEFA
-679 KGKAKKLALT
+679 KGKAKKTAQT

>member
-1 MTNTAMPINGPVS
+1 
-14 MPAYD
+14 MPAHD
-19 NRKHYCENIVPK
+19 KRKHYCENIVPK
-31 MILTRLLTSARS
+31 MTLMRLLTSARS
-43 IASRLLSMACLIL
+43 IASRLLSMACLML
-56 LLFGCASGVKQPL
+56 LLFGCASGIKQPL
-69 LDSASVFN
+69 LDSTSVFN

-103 TIILMALTAAVKEQR
+103 KIILAALTAAVKEQR

-129 DPQQYH
+129 DPQQYQS
-135 GDDLASYT
+135 DDLASYT

-194 GYYPASAQERIFI
+194 GHYPASAQERIFI
-207 ESLLTDNNNISANAK
+207 ESLLTDNKDISANAK

-227 LLKMPVEQLQ
+227 LLKMSVEQLQ
-237 AEHSQSVDNAYTA
+237 VEHSQSVDNAYTA

-269 EQVQDWRQ
+269 KQVQDWRQ

-291 IEALKKSAATRPEK
+291 IEALKKSAATRPAK

-371 PLEKNKVAALLTMP
+371 PLEKDKVAALLTMP
-385 TDIPVLALNYIS
+385 TDIPILALNYIS
-397 DLSEQTIESVAAA
+397 DLSKQAIESDAGA
-410 ETGAESDTGTS
+410 ETNTEIGTGTGT
-421 SEINTNNSISNT
+421 EKNANNISKT

-455 QQLAKMARENNYRN
+455 QQLAKIARESNYRN

-480 KRASRVFGE
+480 KRASRVFSE
-489 QWAASGGAIVGN
+489 QWAASGGAIVSN

-513 IESSLLLPTSHA
+513 IENSLLLPSSHA

-594 DLNGIVFNEIPWVL
+594 DLNGIIFNEIPWVL

-631 AMGLDAFYL
+631 AMGLDTFYL

-664 QNNRVVRELQMAEFV
+664 QNNRVVRELQMAKFV
-679 KGKAKKLALT
+679 KGKAQKLALT
-689 QD
+689 QN

>member
-1 MTNTAMPINGPVS
+1 
-14 MPAYD
+14 
-19 NRKHYCENIVPK
+19 
-31 MILTRLLTSARS
+31 
-43 IASRLLSMACLIL
+43 MACLALVI
-56 LLFGCASGVKQPL
+56 FGCASSVKPPL

-77 ERSSHDKLTLD
+77 DRSSRDKLMLD
-88 EILERNRHLDLRNAP
+88 EILERNRHRDLRNTP
-103 TIILMALTAAVKEQR
+103 KIVLMALTAAVKEQR

-124 LFELI
+124 LLELI
-129 DPQQYH
+129 DPQQYRS
-135 GDDLASYT
+135 DDLASYT

-157 AASAWLN
+157 TASAWLN
-164 SEQLTTAIPLMNTK
+164 SEQLTTAIPLMK
-178 DQVGLSIAR
+178 ADDQIGLSIAR
-187 ADVLHAL
+187 ADVLHGL

-207 ESLLTDNNNISANAK
+207 ESLLTTNKNQSANAK

-237 AEHSQSVDNAYTA
+237 AERSQSVDDAYTA

-255 VIHYSNQIDIAQQV
+255 VIHYTNQIDIAQQV
-269 EQVQDWRQ
+269 EQVQDWLQ

-291 IEALKKSAATRPEK
+291 IKVLKKSAATRPEK
-305 IVALLPLSGPLG
+305 IVALLPLSGPLS

-338 WQLPTITSY
+338 WELPTITSY

-352 SIEQLYAQAARD
+352 SIEQLYAQATRD

-371 PLEKNKVAALLTMP
+371 PLEKDKVSVLLTMP
-385 TDIPVLALNYIS
+385 TDIPILALNYIS
-397 DLSEQTIESVAAA
+397 DTPKLD
-410 ETGAESDTGTS
+410 DTAHVDAVS
-421 SEINTNNSISNT
+421 QDTNNAIANDT
-433 ILRTMP
+433 IRIMP
-439 ASLNI
+439 APLNI

-455 QQLAKMARENNYRN
+455 LQLANIARETNYRN
-469 AMIIQS
+469 AIIIQS
-475 SAGWS
+475 SADWS
-480 KRASRVFGE
+480 KRASHVFSQ
-489 QWAASGGAIVGN
+489 QWMASGGTIVGN
-501 TTLTEAKNYSVE
+501 TTLTEAKNYSAE
-513 IESSLLLPTSHA
+513 IENSLLLPTSNA
-525 RHERI
+525 RHQRL

-565 LLAYHYAGKLPVYS
+565 LLAYHYAGKLPVYG

-608 DSHSLK
+608 ESNSLK
-614 SQVAARYINN
+614 PQVAARYIKN

-640 HPRIKQLQQAPDSQ
+640 HPRIEQLKQAPDSQ

-664 QNNRVVRELQMAEFV
+664 QNNRIVRELQMAEFA
-679 KGKAKKLALT
+679 KGKAKKTAQT

>member
-1 MTNTAMPINGPVS
+1 
-14 MPAYD
+14 
-19 NRKHYCENIVPK
+19 

-43 IASRLLSMACLIL
+43 IAFRWLSMACLALVI
-56 LLFGCASGVKQPL
+56 FGCASSVKPPL

-77 ERSSHDKLTLD
+77 DRSSRDKLMLD
-88 EILERNRHLDLRNAP
+88 EILERNRHRDLRNTP
-103 TIILMALTAAVKEQR
+103 KIVLMALTAAVKEQR

-124 LFELI
+124 LLELI
-129 DPQQYH
+129 DPQQYRS
-135 GDDLASYT
+135 DDLASYT

-157 AASAWLN
+157 TASAWLN
-164 SEQLTTAIPLMNTK
+164 SEQLTTAIPLMK
-178 DQVGLSIAR
+178 ADDQIGLSIAR
-187 ADVLHAL
+187 ADVLHGL

-207 ESLLTDNNNISANAK
+207 ESLLTTNKNQSANAK

-237 AEHSQSVDNAYTA
+237 AERRQSVDDAYTA

-255 VIHYSNQIDIAQQV
+255 VIHYTNQIDIAQQV
-269 EQVQDWRQ
+269 EQVQDWLQ

-291 IEALKKSAATRPEK
+291 IKVLKKSAATRPEK
-305 IVALLPLSGPLG
+305 IVALLPLSGPLS

-338 WQLPTITSY
+338 WELPTITSY

-352 SIEQLYAQAARD
+352 SIEQLYAQATRD

-371 PLEKNKVAALLTMP
+371 PLEKDKVSVLLTMP
-385 TDIPVLALNYIS
+385 TDIPILALNYIS
-397 DLSEQTIESVAAA
+397 DTPKLD
-410 ETGAESDTGTS
+410 DTAHVDAVS
-421 SEINTNNSISNT
+421 QDTNNAIANDT
-433 ILRTMP
+433 IRIMP
-439 ASLNI
+439 APLNI

-455 QQLAKMARENNYRN
+455 LQLANIARETNYRN
-469 AMIIQS
+469 AIIIQS
-475 SAGWS
+475 SADWS
-480 KRASRVFGE
+480 KRASHVFSQ
-489 QWAASGGAIVGN
+489 QWTASGGTIVGN
-501 TTLTEAKNYSVE
+501 TTLTEAKNYSAE
-513 IESSLLLPTSHA
+513 IENSLLLPTSNA
-525 RHERI
+525 RHQRL

-565 LLAYHYAGKLPVYS
+565 LLAYHYAGKLPVYG

-608 DSHSLK
+608 ESNSLK
-614 SQVAARYINN
+614 PQVAARYIKN

-640 HPRIKQLQQAPDSQ
+640 HPRIEQLKQAPDSQ

-664 QNNRVVRELQMAEFV
+664 QNNRIVRELQMAEFA
-679 KGKAKKLALT
+679 KGKAKKTAQT

>member
-1 MTNTAMPINGPVS
+1 
-14 MPAYD
+14 
-19 NRKHYCENIVPK
+19 
-31 MILTRLLTSARS
+31 
-43 IASRLLSMACLIL
+43 MACLALVI
-56 LLFGCASGVKQPL
+56 FGCASSVKPPL

-77 ERSSHDKLTLD
+77 DRSSRDKLMLD
-88 EILERNRHLDLRNAP
+88 EILERNRHRDLRNTP
-103 TIILMALTAAVKEQR
+103 KIVLMALTAAVKEQR

-124 LFELI
+124 LLELI
-129 DPQQYH
+129 DPQQYRS
-135 GDDLASYT
+135 DDLASYT

-157 AASAWLN
+157 TASAWLN
-164 SEQLTTAIPLMNTK
+164 SEQLTTAIPLMK
-178 DQVGLSIAR
+178 ADDQIGLSIAR
-187 ADVLHAL
+187 ADVLHGL

-207 ESLLTDNNNISANAK
+207 ESLLTTNKNQSANAK

-237 AEHSQSVDNAYTA
+237 AERSQSVDDAYTA

-255 VIHYSNQIDIAQQV
+255 VIHYTNQIDIAQQV
-269 EQVQDWRQ
+269 EQVQDWLQ

-291 IEALKKSAATRPEK
+291 IKVLKKSAATRPEK
-305 IVALLPLSGPLG
+305 IVALLPLSGPLS

-338 WQLPTITSY
+338 WELPTITSY

-352 SIEQLYAQAARD
+352 SIEQLYAQATRD

-371 PLEKNKVAALLTMP
+371 PLEKDKVSVLLTMP
-385 TDIPVLALNYIS
+385 TDIPILALNYIS
-397 DLSEQTIESVAAA
+397 DTPKLD
-410 ETGAESDTGTS
+410 DTAHVDAVS
-421 SEINTNNSISNT
+421 QDTNNAIANDT
-433 ILRTMP
+433 IRIMP
-439 ASLNI
+439 APLNI

-455 QQLAKMARENNYRN
+455 LQLANIARETNYRN
-469 AMIIQS
+469 AIIIQS
-475 SAGWS
+475 SADWS
-480 KRASRVFGE
+480 KRASHVFSQ
-489 QWAASGGAIVGN
+489 QWTASGGTIVGN
-501 TTLTEAKNYSVE
+501 TTLTEAKNYSAE
-513 IESSLLLPTSHA
+513 IENSLLLPTSNA
-525 RHERI
+525 RHQRL

-565 LLAYHYAGKLPVYS
+565 LLAYHYAGKLPVYG

-608 DSHSLK
+608 ESNSLK
-614 SQVAARYINN
+614 PQVAARYIKN

-640 HPRIKQLQQAPDSQ
+640 HPRIEQLKQAPDSQ

-664 QNNRVVRELQMAEFV
+664 QNNRIVRELQMAEFA
-679 KGKAKKLALT
+679 KGKAKKTAQT

>member
-1 MTNTAMPINGPVS
+1 M
-14 MPAYD
+14 
-19 NRKHYCENIVPK
+19 
-31 MILTRLLTSARS
+31 RLLTSAHS
-43 IASRLLSMACLIL
+43 IAFRRLSMVCLVL
-56 LLFGCASGVKQPL
+56 VLFGCASSVQQPL

-77 ERSSHDKLTLD
+77 ERSSGDKSTLD
-88 EILERNRHLDLRNAP
+88 EILALNRHRDLRNAP
-103 TIILMALTAAVKEQR
+103 KIILTALTAAVREQR

-129 DPQQYH
+129 DPQQYRS
-135 GDDLASYT
+135 DDLASYT

-164 SEQLTTAIPLMNTK
+164 SEQLITAIPLMK
-178 DQVGLSIAR
+178 ADDQIGLSIAR
-187 ADVLHAL
+187 ADVLHGL

-207 ESLLTDNNNISANAK
+207 ESLLTDNNNQSANAN

-237 AEHSQSVDNAYTA
+237 AEHRQSIDDAYTA

-255 VIHYSNQIDIAQQV
+255 VIHYANQIDIAQQV

-277 RWPMHSAANHLPKS
+277 RWPTHSAANHLPKS
-291 IEALKKSAATRPEK
+291 IEALKKSAATRPTK

-324 EGLATAYFTALNEG
+324 EGLATAYFTALNQG

-352 SIEQLYAQAARD
+352 AIEQLYAQAVRD

-371 PLEKNKVAALLTMP
+371 PLEKDNLAVLLTMP
-385 TDIPVLALNYIS
+385 TNIPVLALNYIS
-397 DLSEQTIESVAAA
+397 ELSN
-410 ETGAESDTGTS
+410 TS
-421 SEINTNNSISNT
+421 SLSNSSSASNSTNETNEAGNATDKNNGNAIANKRSRIMSA
-433 ILRTMP
+433 P
-439 ASLNI
+439 LNI

-455 QQLAKMARENNYRN
+455 QQLAKIARESNYRN

-480 KRASRVFGE
+480 QRASQVFSE
-489 QWAASGGAIVGN
+489 EWIASGGAIVGN

-513 IESSLLLPTSHA
+513 IESSLLLPTSNA
-525 RHERI
+525 RHKRL
-530 ENIIGQR
+530 ENIISQR

-542 RRRNDIDVIVI
+542 RRRNDIDIIVV

-594 DLNGIVFNEIPWVL
+594 DLNGIIFNEIPWVL
-608 DSHSLK
+608 EDSTIK
-614 SQVAARYINN
+614 SHVASHYINN

-640 HPRIKQLQQAPDSQ
+640 HPRIEQLQQAPDSQ

-664 QNNRVVRELQMAEFV
+664 QNNRVVRELQMAKFV
-679 KGKAKKLALT
+679 KGKAKKVDLT
-689 QD
+689 QE

>member
-1 MTNTAMPINGPVS
+1 M
-14 MPAYD
+14 
-19 NRKHYCENIVPK
+19 
-31 MILTRLLTSARS
+31 RLLTSAHS
-43 IASRLLSMACLIL
+43 IAFRRLSMACLAL
-56 LLFGCASGVKQPL
+56 VLFGCASSVQQPL

-77 ERSSHDKLTLD
+77 ERSSGDKLTLD
-88 EILERNRHLDLRNAP
+88 EILERNRHRDLRNSP
-103 TIILMALTAAVKEQR
+103 KIILTALTAAVIEQR

-124 LFELI
+124 LLELI
-129 DPQQYH
+129 DPQQYRS
-135 GDDLASYT
+135 DDLTSYT

-149 LLHHKDYQ
+149 LLHRKDYQ
-157 AASAWLN
+157 AASALLN
-164 SEQLTTAIPLMNTK
+164 SEQLTTAIPLMKAN
-178 DQVGLSIAR
+178 DQIGLSIAR
-187 ADVLHAL
+187 ADVLHGL
-194 GYYPASAQERIFI
+194 GFYPASAQERIFI
-207 ESLLTDNNNISANAK
+207 ESLLTDNQNQSANAK
-222 AIWQT
+222 AIWKT
-227 LLKMPVEQLQ
+227 LLKMSVEQLQ
-237 AEHSQSVDNAYTA
+237 AEHRESVDDAYTA

-255 VIHYSNQIDIAQQV
+255 VIHYTNQIDIARQV
-269 EQVQDWRQ
+269 EQVEDWRQ

-291 IEALKKSAATRPEK
+291 IKALKKSAATRPAK

-324 EGLATAYFTALNEG
+324 EGLATAYFTALNQG

-352 SIEQLYAQAARD
+352 TIEQLYAQAVRD

-371 PLEKNKVAALLTMP
+371 PLEKDNVAVLLTMP

-397 DLSEQTIESVAAA
+397 EFSNLPSSLNPPDSLNSPDPSTSANTTNEAGNTANKNSNNAVA
-410 ETGAESDTGTS
+410 
-421 SEINTNNSISNT
+421 NNGP
-433 ILRTMP
+433 RVMP
-439 ASLNI
+439 APLNI

-455 QQLAKMARENNYRN
+455 QQLAEIARESNYRN

-480 KRASRVFGE
+480 QRASQVFSE

-501 TTLTEAKNYSVE
+501 ITLTEAKNYSAE
-513 IESSLLLPTSHA
+513 IESSLLLPTSNA
-525 RHERI
+525 RHKRL
-530 ENIIGQR
+530 ENIISQR

-542 RRRNDIDVIVI
+542 RRRNDIDIIII
-553 FANSKQTRSIKP
+553 FANSKQARSIKP
-565 LLAYHYAGKLPVYS
+565 LLAYHYAGNLPVYS

-594 DLNGIVFNEIPWVL
+594 DLNGIIFNDIPWVL
-608 DSHSLK
+608 ENNTLK
-614 SQVAARYINN
+614 SQVSSRYINN

-640 HPRIKQLQQAPDSQ
+640 HPRIEQLQQAPDSQ

-664 QNNRVVRELQMAEFV
+664 QNNRVIRELQMAKFV
-679 KGKAKKLALT
+679 KGKAKKTELI

>member
-1 MTNTAMPINGPVS
+1 
-14 MPAYD
+14 
-19 NRKHYCENIVPK
+19 

-43 IASRLLSMACLIL
+43 IAFRWLSMACLALVI
-56 LLFGCASGVKQPL
+56 FGCASSVKPPL

-77 ERSSHDKLTLD
+77 DRSSRDKLMLD
-88 EILERNRHLDLRNAP
+88 EILERNRHRDLRNTP
-103 TIILMALTAAVKEQR
+103 KIVLMALTAAVKEQR

-124 LFELI
+124 LLELI
-129 DPQQYH
+129 DPQQYRS
-135 GDDLASYT
+135 DDLASYT

-157 AASAWLN
+157 TASAWLN
-164 SEQLTTAIPLMNTK
+164 SEQLTTAIPLMK
-178 DQVGLSIAR
+178 ADDQIGLSIAR
-187 ADVLHAL
+187 ADVLHGL

-207 ESLLTDNNNISANAK
+207 ESLLTTNKNQSANAK

-237 AEHSQSVDNAYTA
+237 AERRQSVDDAYTA

-255 VIHYSNQIDIAQQV
+255 VIHYTNQIDIAQQV
-269 EQVQDWRQ
+269 EQVQDWLQ

-291 IEALKKSAATRPEK
+291 IKVLKKSAATRPEK
-305 IVALLPLSGPLG
+305 IVALLPLSGPLS

-338 WQLPTITSY
+338 WELPTITSY

-352 SIEQLYAQAARD
+352 SIEQLYAQATRD

-371 PLEKNKVAALLTMP
+371 PLEKDKVSVLLTMP
-385 TDIPVLALNYIS
+385 TDIPILALNYIS
-397 DLSEQTIESVAAA
+397 DTPKLD
-410 ETGAESDTGTS
+410 DTAHVDAVS
-421 SEINTNNSISNT
+421 QDTNNAIANDT
-433 ILRTMP
+433 IRIMP
-439 ASLNI
+439 APLNI

-455 QQLAKMARENNYRN
+455 LQLANIARETNYRN
-469 AMIIQS
+469 AIIIQS
-475 SAGWS
+475 SADWS
-480 KRASRVFGE
+480 KRASHVFSQ
-489 QWAASGGAIVGN
+489 QWMASGGTIVGN
-501 TTLTEAKNYSVE
+501 TTLTEAKNYSAE
-513 IESSLLLPTSHA
+513 IENSLLLPTSNA
-525 RHERI
+525 RHQRL

-565 LLAYHYAGKLPVYS
+565 LLAYHYAGKLPVYG

-608 DSHSLK
+608 ESNSLK
-614 SQVAARYINN
+614 PQVAARYIKN

-640 HPRIKQLQQAPDSQ
+640 HPRIEQLKQAPDSQ

-664 QNNRVVRELQMAEFV
+664 QNNRIVRELQMAEFA
-679 KGKAKKLALT
+679 KGKAKKIAQT

>member
-1 MTNTAMPINGPVS
+1 
-14 MPAYD
+14 
-19 NRKHYCENIVPK
+19 

-43 IASRLLSMACLIL
+43 IAFRWLSMACLALVI
-56 LLFGCASGVKQPL
+56 FGCASSVKPPL

-77 ERSSHDKLTLD
+77 DRSSRDKLMLD
-88 EILERNRHLDLRNAP
+88 EILERNRHRDLRNTP
-103 TIILMALTAAVKEQR
+103 KIVLMALTAAVKEQR

-124 LFELI
+124 LLELI
-129 DPQQYH
+129 DPQQYRS
-135 GDDLASYT
+135 DDLASYT

-157 AASAWLN
+157 TASAWLN
-164 SEQLTTAIPLMNTK
+164 SEQLTTAIPLMK
-178 DQVGLSIAR
+178 ADDQIGLSIAR
-187 ADVLHAL
+187 ADVLHGL

-207 ESLLTDNNNISANAK
+207 ESLLTTNKNQSANAK

-237 AEHSQSVDNAYTA
+237 AERSQSVDDAYTA

-255 VIHYSNQIDIAQQV
+255 VIHYTNQIDIAQQV
-269 EQVQDWRQ
+269 EQVQDWLQ

-291 IEALKKSAATRPEK
+291 IKVLKKSAATRPEK
-305 IVALLPLSGPLG
+305 IVALLPLSGPLS

-338 WQLPTITSY
+338 WELPTITSY

-352 SIEQLYAQAARD
+352 SIEQLYAQATRD

-371 PLEKNKVAALLTMP
+371 PLEKDKVSVLLTMP
-385 TDIPVLALNYIS
+385 TDIPILALNYIS
-397 DLSEQTIESVAAA
+397 DTPKLD
-410 ETGAESDTGTS
+410 DTAHVDAVS
-421 SEINTNNSISNT
+421 QDTNNAIAND
-433 ILRTMP
+433 IIRIMP
-439 ASLNI
+439 APLNI

-455 QQLAKMARENNYRN
+455 LQLANIARETNYRN
-469 AMIIQS
+469 AIIIQS
-475 SAGWS
+475 SADWS
-480 KRASRVFGE
+480 KRASHVFSQ
-489 QWAASGGAIVGN
+489 QWTASGGTIVGN
-501 TTLTEAKNYSVE
+501 TTLTEAKNYSAE
-513 IESSLLLPTSHA
+513 IENSLLLPTSNA
-525 RHERI
+525 RHQRL

-565 LLAYHYAGKLPVYS
+565 LLAYHYAGKLPVYG

-608 DSHSLK
+608 ESNSLK
-614 SQVAARYINN
+614 PQVAARYIKN

-640 HPRIKQLQQAPDSQ
+640 HPRIEQLKQAPDSQ

-664 QNNRVVRELQMAEFV
+664 QNNRIVRELQMAEFA
-679 KGKAKKLALT
+679 KGKAKKTAQT

>member
-1 MTNTAMPINGPVS
+1 
-14 MPAYD
+14 
-19 NRKHYCENIVPK
+19 

-43 IASRLLSMACLIL
+43 IAFRWLSMACLALVI
-56 LLFGCASGVKQPL
+56 FGCASSVKPPL

-77 ERSSHDKLTLD
+77 DRSSRDKLMLD
-88 EILERNRHLDLRNAP
+88 EILERNRHRDLRNTP
-103 TIILMALTAAVKEQR
+103 KIVLMALTAAVKEQR

-124 LFELI
+124 LLELI
-129 DPQQYH
+129 DPQQYRS
-135 GDDLASYT
+135 DDLASYT

-157 AASAWLN
+157 TASAWLN
-164 SEQLTTAIPLMNTK
+164 SEQLTTAIPLMK
-178 DQVGLSIAR
+178 ADDQIGLSIAR
-187 ADVLHAL
+187 ADVLHGL

-207 ESLLTDNNNISANAK
+207 ESLLTTNKNQSANAK

-237 AEHSQSVDNAYTA
+237 AERRQSVDDAYTA

-255 VIHYSNQIDIAQQV
+255 VIHYTNQIDIAQQV
-269 EQVQDWRQ
+269 EQVQDWLQ

-291 IEALKKSAATRPEK
+291 IKVLKKSAATRPEK
-305 IVALLPLSGPLG
+305 IVALLPLSGPLS

-338 WQLPTITSY
+338 WELPTITSY

-352 SIEQLYAQAARD
+352 SIEQLYAQATRD

-371 PLEKNKVAALLTMP
+371 PLEKDKVSVLLTMP
-385 TDIPVLALNYIS
+385 TDIPILALNYIS
-397 DLSEQTIESVAAA
+397 DTPKLD
-410 ETGAESDTGTS
+410 DTAHVDAVS
-421 SEINTNNSISNT
+421 QDTNNAIANDT
-433 ILRTMP
+433 IRIMP
-439 ASLNI
+439 APLNI

-455 QQLAKMARENNYRN
+455 LQLANIARETNYRN
-469 AMIIQS
+469 AIIIQS
-475 SAGWS
+475 SADWS
-480 KRASRVFGE
+480 KRASHVFSQ
-489 QWAASGGAIVGN
+489 QWMASGGTIVGN
-501 TTLTEAKNYSVE
+501 TTLTEAKNYSAE
-513 IESSLLLPTSHA
+513 IENSLLLPTSNA
-525 RHERI
+525 RHQRL

-565 LLAYHYAGKLPVYS
+565 LLAYHYAGKLPVYG

-608 DSHSLK
+608 ESNSLK
-614 SQVAARYINN
+614 PQVAARYIKN

-640 HPRIKQLQQAPDSQ
+640 HPRIEQLKQAPDSQ

-664 QNNRVVRELQMAEFV
+664 QNNRIVRELQMAEFA
-679 KGKAKKLALT
+679 KGKAKKTAQT

>member
-1 MTNTAMPINGPVS
+1 
-14 MPAYD
+14 
-19 NRKHYCENIVPK
+19 

-43 IASRLLSMACLIL
+43 IAFRWLSMACLALVI
-56 LLFGCASGVKQPL
+56 FGCASSVKPPL

-77 ERSSHDKLTLD
+77 DRSSRDKLMLD
-88 EILERNRHLDLRNAP
+88 EILERNRHRDLRNTP
-103 TIILMALTAAVKEQR
+103 KIVLMALTAAVKEQR

-124 LFELI
+124 LLELI
-129 DPQQYH
+129 DPQQYRS
-135 GDDLASYT
+135 DDLASYT

-157 AASAWLN
+157 TAIAWLN
-164 SEQLTTAIPLMNTK
+164 SEQLTTAIPLMK
-178 DQVGLSIAR
+178 ADDQIGLSIAR
-187 ADVLHAL
+187 ADVLHGL

-207 ESLLTDNNNISANAK
+207 ESLLTTNKNQSANAK

-237 AEHSQSVDNAYTA
+237 AERSQSVDDAYTA

-255 VIHYSNQIDIAQQV
+255 VIHYTNQIDIAQQV
-269 EQVQDWRQ
+269 EQVQDWLQ

-291 IEALKKSAATRPEK
+291 IKVLKKSAATRPEK
-305 IVALLPLSGPLG
+305 IVALLPLSGPLS

-338 WQLPTITSY
+338 WELPTITSY

-352 SIEQLYAQAARD
+352 SIEQLYAQATRD

-371 PLEKNKVAALLTMP
+371 PLEKDKVSVLLTMP
-385 TDIPVLALNYIS
+385 TDIPILALNYIS
-397 DLSEQTIESVAAA
+397 DTPKLD
-410 ETGAESDTGTS
+410 DTAHVDAVS
-421 SEINTNNSISNT
+421 QDTNNAIANDT
-433 ILRTMP
+433 IRIMP
-439 ASLNI
+439 APLNI

-455 QQLAKMARENNYRN
+455 LQLANIARETNYRN
-469 AMIIQS
+469 AIIIQS
-475 SAGWS
+475 SADWS
-480 KRASRVFGE
+480 KRASHVFSQ
-489 QWAASGGAIVGN
+489 QWTASGGTIVGN
-501 TTLTEAKNYSVE
+501 TTLTEAKNYSAE
-513 IESSLLLPTSHA
+513 IENSLLLPTSNA
-525 RHERI
+525 RHQRL

-565 LLAYHYAGKLPVYS
+565 LLAYHYAGKLPVYG

-608 DSHSLK
+608 ESNSLK
-614 SQVAARYINN
+614 PQVAARYIKN

-640 HPRIKQLQQAPDSQ
+640 HPRIEQLKQAPDSQ

-664 QNNRVVRELQMAEFV
+664 QNNRIVRELQMAEFA
-679 KGKAKKLALT
+679 KGKAKKTAQT

>member
-1 MTNTAMPINGPVS
+1 MKAL
-14 MPAYD
+14 
-19 NRKHYCENIVPK
+19 KHYCENIVPK

-43 IASRLLSMACLIL
+43 IAFRWLSMACLAL
-56 LLFGCASGVKQPL
+56 VLFGCASSVKQPL

-77 ERSSHDKLTLD
+77 ERSSRDKLTLD
-88 EILERNRHLDLRNAP
+88 EILERNRHRDLRNAP
-103 TIILMALTAAVKEQR
+103 KIILMALTAAVKEQR

-124 LFELI
+124 LLELI
-129 DPQQYH
+129 DPQQYRS
-135 GDDLASYT
+135 DDLASYT

-157 AASAWLN
+157 TASAWLN
-164 SEQLTTAIPLMNTK
+164 SAQLTTAIPLMK
-178 DQVGLSIAR
+178 ADDQIGLSIAR
-187 ADVLHAL
+187 ADVLHGL

-207 ESLLTDNNNISANAK
+207 EGLLTDNNNQSANAK

-237 AEHSQSVDNAYTA
+237 AEHRQSVDDAYTA

-255 VIHYSNQIDIAQQV
+255 VIHYNNQIDIAQQV
-269 EQVQDWRQ
+269 EQVKDWRQ
-277 RWPMHSAANHLPKS
+277 RWPTHSAANHLPKS
-291 IEALKKSAATRPEK
+291 IEALKKSAATRPTK
-305 IVALLPLSGPLG
+305 IIALLPLSGPLG

-324 EGLATAYFTALNEG
+324 EGLATAYFTALNQG

-347 DTHQY
+347 DTHQH
-352 SIEQLYAQAARD
+352 SIQQLYAQAVRD
-364 GADLIIG
+364 GADLIVG
-371 PLEKNKVAALLTMP
+371 PLEKDKVAALLTMP

-397 DLSEQTIESVAAA
+397 ELSGPSQSPNQTTNDASDNTDSNNNNDSNESN
-410 ETGAESDTGTS
+410 D
-421 SEINTNNSISNT
+421 SNDSNDST
-433 ILRTMP
+433 IAKNIIRVMP
-439 ASLNI
+439 APLNI

-455 QQLAKMARENNYRN
+455 QQLAKTARESNYRN

-475 SAGWS
+475 GAGWS
-480 KRASRVFGE
+480 KRASRVFSE
-489 QWAASGGAIVGN
+489 QWTSSGGTIVGN
-501 TTLTEAKNYSVE
+501 TTLTEAKNYSAE
-513 IESSLLLPTSHA
+513 IESSLLLPTSNA
-525 RHERI
+525 RHKRL

-537 IEFTP
+537 VEFTP
-542 RRRNDIDVIVI
+542 RRRNDIDIIVI

-594 DLNGIVFNEIPWVL
+594 DLNGIMFNEIPWVL
-608 DSHSLK
+608 ESNTLK
-614 SQVAARYINN
+614 SQVASRYIDN

-640 HPRIKQLQQAPDSQ
+640 HPRIEQLQQAPDSQ

-664 QNNRVVRELQMAEFV
+664 QNNRVVRELQMAQFV
-679 KGKAKKLALT
+679 NGKAKKVELT

>member
-1 MTNTAMPINGPVS
+1 
-14 MPAYD
+14 
-19 NRKHYCENIVPK
+19 

-43 IASRLLSMACLIL
+43 IAFRWLSMACLALVI
-56 LLFGCASGVKQPL
+56 FGCASSVKPPL

-77 ERSSHDKLTLD
+77 DRSSRDKLMLD
-88 EILERNRHLDLRNAP
+88 EILERNRHRDLRNTP
-103 TIILMALTAAVKEQR
+103 KIVLMALTAAVKEQR

-124 LFELI
+124 LLELI
-129 DPQQYH
+129 DPQQYRS
-135 GDDLASYT
+135 DDLASYT

-157 AASAWLN
+157 TASAWLN
-164 SEQLTTAIPLMNTK
+164 SEQLTTAIPLMK
-178 DQVGLSIAR
+178 ADDQIGLSIAR
-187 ADVLHAL
+187 ADVLHGL

-207 ESLLTDNNNISANAK
+207 ESLLTTNKNQSANAK

-237 AEHSQSVDNAYTA
+237 AERSQSVDDAYTA

-255 VIHYSNQIDIAQQV
+255 VIHYTNQIDIAQQV
-269 EQVQDWRQ
+269 EQVQDWLQ

-291 IEALKKSAATRPEK
+291 IKVLKKSAATRPEK
-305 IVALLPLSGPLG
+305 IVALLPLSGPLS

-338 WQLPTITSY
+338 WELPTITSY

-352 SIEQLYAQAARD
+352 SIEQLYAQATRD

-371 PLEKNKVAALLTMP
+371 PLEKDKVSVLLTMP
-385 TDIPVLALNYIS
+385 TDIPILALNYIS
-397 DLSEQTIESVAAA
+397 DTPKLD
-410 ETGAESDTGTS
+410 DTAHVDVVS
-421 SEINTNNSISNT
+421 QDTNNAIANDT
-433 ILRTMP
+433 IRIMP
-439 ASLNI
+439 APLNI

-455 QQLAKMARENNYRN
+455 LQLANIARETNYRN
-469 AMIIQS
+469 AIIIQS
-475 SAGWS
+475 SADWS
-480 KRASRVFGE
+480 KRASHVFSQ
-489 QWAASGGAIVGN
+489 QWMASGGTIVGN
-501 TTLTEAKNYSVE
+501 TTLTEAKNYSAE
-513 IESSLLLPTSHA
+513 IENSLLLPTSNA
-525 RHERI
+525 RHQRL

-565 LLAYHYAGKLPVYS
+565 LLAYHYAGKLPVYG

-608 DSHSLK
+608 ESNSLK
-614 SQVAARYINN
+614 PQVAARYIKN

-640 HPRIKQLQQAPDSQ
+640 HPRIEQLKQAPDSQ

-664 QNNRVVRELQMAEFV
+664 QNNRIVRELQMAEFA
-679 KGKAKKLALT
+679 KGKAKKTAQT

>member
-1 MTNTAMPINGPVS
+1 
-14 MPAYD
+14 
-19 NRKHYCENIVPK
+19 
-31 MILTRLLTSARS
+31 
-43 IASRLLSMACLIL
+43 MACLALVI
-56 LLFGCASGVKQPL
+56 FGCASSVKPPL

-77 ERSSHDKLTLD
+77 DRSSRDKLMLD
-88 EILERNRHLDLRNAP
+88 EILERNRHRDLRNTP
-103 TIILMALTAAVKEQR
+103 KIVLMALTAAVKEQR

-124 LFELI
+124 LLELI
-129 DPQQYH
+129 DPQQYRS
-135 GDDLASYT
+135 DDLASYT

-157 AASAWLN
+157 TASAWLN
-164 SEQLTTAIPLMNTK
+164 SEQLTTAIPLMK
-178 DQVGLSIAR
+178 ADDQIGLSIAR
-187 ADVLHAL
+187 ADVLHGL

-207 ESLLTDNNNISANAK
+207 ESLLTTNKNQSANAK

-237 AEHSQSVDNAYTA
+237 AERSQSVDDAYTA

-255 VIHYSNQIDIAQQV
+255 VIHYTNQIDIAQQV
-269 EQVQDWRQ
+269 EQVQDWLQ

-291 IEALKKSAATRPEK
+291 IKVLKKSAATRPEK
-305 IVALLPLSGPLG
+305 IVALLPLSGPLS

-338 WQLPTITSY
+338 WELPTITSY

-352 SIEQLYAQAARD
+352 SIEQLYAQATRD

-371 PLEKNKVAALLTMP
+371 PLEKDKVSVLLTMP
-385 TDIPVLALNYIS
+385 TDIPILALNYIS
-397 DLSEQTIESVAAA
+397 DTPKLD
-410 ETGAESDTGTS
+410 DTAHVDAVS
-421 SEINTNNSISNT
+421 QDTNNAIANDT
-433 ILRTMP
+433 IRIMP
-439 ASLNI
+439 APLNI

-455 QQLAKMARENNYRN
+455 LQLANIARETNYRN
-469 AMIIQS
+469 AIIIQS
-475 SAGWS
+475 SADWS
-480 KRASRVFGE
+480 KRASHVFSQ
-489 QWAASGGAIVGN
+489 QWMASGGTIVGN
-501 TTLTEAKNYSVE
+501 TTLTEAKNYSAE
-513 IESSLLLPTSHA
+513 IENSLLLPTSNA
-525 RHERI
+525 RHQRL

-565 LLAYHYAGKLPVYS
+565 LLAYHYAGKLPVYG

-608 DSHSLK
+608 ESNSLK
-614 SQVAARYINN
+614 PQVAARYIKN

-640 HPRIKQLQQAPDSQ
+640 HPRIEQLKQAPDSQ

-664 QNNRVVRELQMAEFV
+664 QNNRIVRELQMAEFA
-679 KGKAKKLALT
+679 KGKAKKIAQT

>member
-1 MTNTAMPINGPVS
+1 
-14 MPAYD
+14 
-19 NRKHYCENIVPK
+19 

-43 IASRLLSMACLIL
+43 IAFRWLSMACLALVI
-56 LLFGCASGVKQPL
+56 FGCASSVKPPL

-77 ERSSHDKLTLD
+77 DRSSRDKLMLD
-88 EILERNRHLDLRNAP
+88 EILERNRHRDLRNTP
-103 TIILMALTAAVKEQR
+103 KIVLMALTAAVKEQR

-124 LFELI
+124 LLELI
-129 DPQQYH
+129 DPQQYRS
-135 GDDLASYT
+135 DDLASYT

-157 AASAWLN
+157 TASAWLN
-164 SEQLTTAIPLMNTK
+164 SEQLTTAIPLMK
-178 DQVGLSIAR
+178 ADDQIGLSIAR
-187 ADVLHAL
+187 ADVLHGL

-207 ESLLTDNNNISANAK
+207 ESLLTTNKNQSANAK

-237 AEHSQSVDNAYTA
+237 AERSQSVDDAYTA

-255 VIHYSNQIDIAQQV
+255 VIHYTNQIDIAQQV
-269 EQVQDWRQ
+269 EQVQDWLQ

-291 IEALKKSAATRPEK
+291 IKVLKKSAATRPEK
-305 IVALLPLSGPLG
+305 IVALLPLSGPLS

-338 WQLPTITSY
+338 WELPTITSY

-352 SIEQLYAQAARD
+352 SIEQLYAQATRD

-371 PLEKNKVAALLTMP
+371 PLEKDKVSVLLTMP
-385 TDIPVLALNYIS
+385 TDIPILALNYIS
-397 DLSEQTIESVAAA
+397 DTPKLD
-410 ETGAESDTGTS
+410 DTAHVDAVS
-421 SEINTNNSISNT
+421 QDTNNAIANDT
-433 ILRTMP
+433 IRIMP
-439 ASLNI
+439 APLNI

-455 QQLAKMARENNYRN
+455 LQLANIARETNYRN
-469 AMIIQS
+469 AIIIQS
-475 SAGWS
+475 SADWS
-480 KRASRVFGE
+480 KRASHVFSQ
-489 QWAASGGAIVGN
+489 QWTASGGTIVGN
-501 TTLTEAKNYSVE
+501 TTLTEAKNYSAE
-513 IESSLLLPTSHA
+513 IENSLLLPTSNA
-525 RHERI
+525 RHQRL

-565 LLAYHYAGKLPVYS
+565 LLAYHYAGKLPVYG

-608 DSHSLK
+608 ESNSLK
-614 SQVAARYINN
+614 PQVAARYIKN

-640 HPRIKQLQQAPDSQ
+640 HPRIEQLKQAPDSQ

-664 QNNRVVRELQMAEFV
+664 QNNRIVRELQMAEFA
-679 KGKAKKLALT
+679 KGKAKKIAQT

>member
-1 MTNTAMPINGPVS
+1 
-14 MPAYD
+14 
-19 NRKHYCENIVPK
+19 

-43 IASRLLSMACLIL
+43 IAFRWLSMACLALVI
-56 LLFGCASGVKQPL
+56 FGCASSVKPPL

-77 ERSSHDKLTLD
+77 DRSSRDKLMLD
-88 EILERNRHLDLRNAP
+88 EILERNRHRDLRNTP
-103 TIILMALTAAVKEQR
+103 KIVLMALTAAVKEQR

-124 LFELI
+124 LLELI
-129 DPQQYH
+129 DPQQYRS
-135 GDDLASYT
+135 DDLASYT

-157 AASAWLN
+157 TASAWLN
-164 SEQLTTAIPLMNTK
+164 SEQLTTAIPLMK
-178 DQVGLSIAR
+178 ADDQIGLSIAR
-187 ADVLHAL
+187 ADVLHGL

-207 ESLLTDNNNISANAK
+207 ESLLTTNKNQSANAK

-237 AEHSQSVDNAYTA
+237 AERSQSVDDAYTA

-255 VIHYSNQIDIAQQV
+255 VIHYTNQIDIAQQV
-269 EQVQDWRQ
+269 EQVQDWLQ

-291 IEALKKSAATRPEK
+291 IKVLKKSAATRPEK
-305 IVALLPLSGPLG
+305 IVALLPLSGPLS

-338 WQLPTITSY
+338 WELPTITSY

-352 SIEQLYAQAARD
+352 SIEQLYAQATRD

-371 PLEKNKVAALLTMP
+371 PLEKDKVSVLLTMP
-385 TDIPVLALNYIS
+385 TDIPILALNYIS
-397 DLSEQTIESVAAA
+397 DTPKLD
-410 ETGAESDTGTS
+410 DTAHVDVVS
-421 SEINTNNSISNT
+421 QDTNNAIANDT
-433 ILRTMP
+433 IRIMP
-439 ASLNI
+439 APLNI

-455 QQLAKMARENNYRN
+455 LQLANIARETNYRN
-469 AMIIQS
+469 AIIIQS
-475 SAGWS
+475 SADWS
-480 KRASRVFGE
+480 KRASHVFSQ
-489 QWAASGGAIVGN
+489 QWMASGGTIVGN
-501 TTLTEAKNYSVE
+501 TTLTEAKNYSAE
-513 IESSLLLPTSHA
+513 IENSLLLPTSNA
-525 RHERI
+525 RHQRL

-565 LLAYHYAGKLPVYS
+565 LLAYHYAGKLPVYG

-608 DSHSLK
+608 ESNSLK
-614 SQVAARYINN
+614 PQVAARYIKN

-640 HPRIKQLQQAPDSQ
+640 HPRIEQLKQAPDSQ

-664 QNNRVVRELQMAEFV
+664 QNNRIVRELQMAEFA
-679 KGKAKKLALT
+679 KGKAKKIAQT

>member
-1 MTNTAMPINGPVS
+1 
-14 MPAYD
+14 MPAHD
-19 NRKHYCENIVPK
+19 KRKHYCENIVPK
-31 MILTRLLTSARS
+31 MTLMRLLTSARS
-43 IASRLLSMACLIL
+43 IAARLLSMACLML
-56 LLFGCASGVKQPL
+56 LLFGCASGIKQPL
-69 LDSASVFN
+69 LDSTSVFN

-103 TIILMALTAAVKEQR
+103 KIILTALTAAVKEQR

-129 DPQQYH
+129 DPQQYQS
-135 GDDLASYT
+135 DDLASYT

-194 GYYPASAQERIFI
+194 GHYPASAQERIFI
-207 ESLLTDNNNISANAK
+207 ESLLTDNKDISANAK

-227 LLKMPVEQLQ
+227 LLKMSVEQLQ
-237 AEHSQSVDNAYTA
+237 VEHSQSVDNAYTA

-269 EQVQDWRQ
+269 KQVQDWRQ

-291 IEALKKSAATRPEK
+291 IEALKKSAATRPAK

-324 EGLATAYFTALNEG
+324 EGLAIAYFTALNEG

-371 PLEKNKVAALLTMP
+371 PLEKDKVAALLTMP
-385 TDIPVLALNYIS
+385 TDIPILALNYIS
-397 DLSEQTIESVAAA
+397 DLSKQAIESDAGA
-410 ETGAESDTGTS
+410 ETNTEIGTGTGT
-421 SEINTNNSISNT
+421 EKNANNISKT

-455 QQLAKMARENNYRN
+455 QQLAKIARESNYRN

-480 KRASRVFGE
+480 KRASRVFSE
-489 QWAASGGAIVGN
+489 QWAASGGAIVSN

-513 IESSLLLPTSHA
+513 IENSLLLPSSHA

-594 DLNGIVFNEIPWVL
+594 DLNGIIFNEIPWVL

-631 AMGLDAFYL
+631 AMGLDTFYL

-664 QNNRVVRELQMAEFV
+664 QNNRVVRELQMAKFV
-679 KGKAKKLALT
+679 KGKAQKLALT
-689 QD
+689 QN

>member
-1 MTNTAMPINGPVS
+1 
-14 MPAYD
+14 
-19 NRKHYCENIVPK
+19 

-43 IASRLLSMACLIL
+43 IAFRWLSMACLALVI
-56 LLFGCASGVKQPL
+56 FGCASSVKPPL

-77 ERSSHDKLTLD
+77 DRSSRDKLMLD
-88 EILERNRHLDLRNAP
+88 EILERNRHRDLRNTP
-103 TIILMALTAAVKEQR
+103 KIVLMALTAAVKEQR

-124 LFELI
+124 LLELI
-129 DPQQYH
+129 DPQQYRS
-135 GDDLASYT
+135 DDLASYT

-157 AASAWLN
+157 TASAWLN
-164 SEQLTTAIPLMNTK
+164 SEQLTTAIPLMK
-178 DQVGLSIAR
+178 ADDQIGLSIAR
-187 ADVLHAL
+187 ADVLHGL

-207 ESLLTDNNNISANAK
+207 ESLLTTNKNQSANAK

-237 AEHSQSVDNAYTA
+237 AERSQSVDDAYTA

-255 VIHYSNQIDIAQQV
+255 VIHYTNQIDIAQQV
-269 EQVQDWRQ
+269 EQVQDWLQ

-291 IEALKKSAATRPEK
+291 IKVLKKSAATRPEK
-305 IVALLPLSGPLG
+305 IVALLPLSGPLS

-338 WQLPTITSY
+338 WELPTITSY

-352 SIEQLYAQAARD
+352 SIEQLYAQATRD

-371 PLEKNKVAALLTMP
+371 PLEKDKVSVLLTMP
-385 TDIPVLALNYIS
+385 TDIPILALNYIS
-397 DLSEQTIESVAAA
+397 DTPKLD
-410 ETGAESDTGTS
+410 DTAHVDAVS
-421 SEINTNNSISNT
+421 QDTNNAIANDT
-433 ILRTMP
+433 IRIMP
-439 ASLNI
+439 APLNI

-455 QQLAKMARENNYRN
+455 LQLANIARETNYRN
-469 AMIIQS
+469 AIIIQS
-475 SAGWS
+475 SADWS
-480 KRASRVFGE
+480 KRASHVFSQ
-489 QWAASGGAIVGN
+489 QWTASGGTIVGN
-501 TTLTEAKNYSVE
+501 TTLTEAKNYSAE
-513 IESSLLLPTSHA
+513 IENSLLLPTSNA
-525 RHERI
+525 RHQRL

-565 LLAYHYAGKLPVYS
+565 LLAYHYAGKLPVYG

-608 DSHSLK
+608 ESNSLK
-614 SQVAARYINN
+614 PQVAARYIKN

-640 HPRIKQLQQAPDSQ
+640 HPRIEQLKQAPDSQ

-664 QNNRVVRELQMAEFV
+664 QNNRIVRELQMAEFA
-679 KGKAKKLALT
+679 KGKAKKTAQT

>member
-1 MTNTAMPINGPVS
+1 
-14 MPAYD
+14 
-19 NRKHYCENIVPK
+19 
-31 MILTRLLTSARS
+31 
-43 IASRLLSMACLIL
+43 MACLALVI
-56 LLFGCASGVKQPL
+56 FGCASSVKPPL

-77 ERSSHDKLTLD
+77 DRSSRDKLMLD
-88 EILERNRHLDLRNAP
+88 EILERNRHRDLRNTP
-103 TIILMALTAAVKEQR
+103 KIVLMALTAAVKEQR

-124 LFELI
+124 LLELI
-129 DPQQYH
+129 DPQQYRS
-135 GDDLASYT
+135 DDLASYT

-157 AASAWLN
+157 TASAWLN
-164 SEQLTTAIPLMNTK
+164 SEQLTTAIPLMK
-178 DQVGLSIAR
+178 ADDQIGLSIAR
-187 ADVLHAL
+187 ADVLHGL

-207 ESLLTDNNNISANAK
+207 ESLLTTNNNQSANAK

-237 AEHSQSVDNAYTA
+237 AERRQSVDDAYTA

-255 VIHYSNQIDIAQQV
+255 VIHYTNQIDIAQQV
-269 EQVQDWRQ
+269 EQVQDWLQ

-291 IEALKKSAATRPEK
+291 IKVLKKSAATRPEK
-305 IVALLPLSGPLG
+305 IVALLPLSGPLS

-338 WQLPTITSY
+338 WELPTITSY

-352 SIEQLYAQAARD
+352 SIEQLYAQATRD

-371 PLEKNKVAALLTMP
+371 PLEKDKVSVLLTMP
-385 TDIPVLALNYIS
+385 TDIPILALNYIS
-397 DLSEQTIESVAAA
+397 DTPKLD
-410 ETGAESDTGTS
+410 DTAHVDVVS
-421 SEINTNNSISNT
+421 QDTNNAIANDT
-433 ILRTMP
+433 IRIMP
-439 ASLNI
+439 APLNI

-455 QQLAKMARENNYRN
+455 LQLANIARETNYQN
-469 AMIIQS
+469 AIIIQS
-475 SAGWS
+475 SADWS
-480 KRASRVFGE
+480 KRASHVFSQ
-489 QWAASGGAIVGN
+489 QWMASGGTIVGN
-501 TTLTEAKNYSVE
+501 TTLTEAKNYSAE
-513 IESSLLLPTSHA
+513 IENSLLLPTSNA
-525 RHERI
+525 RHQRL

-565 LLAYHYAGKLPVYS
+565 LLAYHYAGKLPVYG

-608 DSHSLK
+608 ESNSLK
-614 SQVAARYINN
+614 PQVAARYIKN

-640 HPRIKQLQQAPDSQ
+640 HPRIEQLKQAPDSQ

-664 QNNRVVRELQMAEFV
+664 QNNRIVRELQMAEFA
-679 KGKAKKLALT
+679 KGKAKKIAQT

>member
-1 MTNTAMPINGPVS
+1 
-14 MPAYD
+14 
-19 NRKHYCENIVPK
+19 

-43 IASRLLSMACLIL
+43 IAFRWLSMACLALVI
-56 LLFGCASGVKQPL
+56 FGCASSVKPPL

-77 ERSSHDKLTLD
+77 DRSSRDKLMLD
-88 EILERNRHLDLRNAP
+88 EILERNRHRDLRNTP
-103 TIILMALTAAVKEQR
+103 KIVLMALTAAVKEQR

-124 LFELI
+124 LLELI
-129 DPQQYH
+129 DPQQYRS
-135 GDDLASYT
+135 DDLASYT

-157 AASAWLN
+157 TASAWLN
-164 SEQLTTAIPLMNTK
+164 SEQLTTAIPLMK
-178 DQVGLSIAR
+178 ADDQIGLSIAR
-187 ADVLHAL
+187 ADVLHGL

-207 ESLLTDNNNISANAK
+207 ESLLTTNKNQSANAK

-237 AEHSQSVDNAYTA
+237 AERRQSVDDAYTA

-255 VIHYSNQIDIAQQV
+255 VIHYTNQIDIAQQV
-269 EQVQDWRQ
+269 EQVQDWLQ

-291 IEALKKSAATRPEK
+291 IKVLKKSAATRPEK
-305 IVALLPLSGPLG
+305 IVALLPLSGPLS

-338 WQLPTITSY
+338 WELPTITSY

-352 SIEQLYAQAARD
+352 SIEQLYAQATRD

-371 PLEKNKVAALLTMP
+371 PLEKDKVSVLLTMP
-385 TDIPVLALNYIS
+385 TDIPILALNYIS
-397 DLSEQTIESVAAA
+397 DTPKLD
-410 ETGAESDTGTS
+410 DTAHVDVVS
-421 SEINTNNSISNT
+421 QDTNNAIANDT
-433 ILRTMP
+433 IRIMP
-439 ASLNI
+439 APLNI

-455 QQLAKMARENNYRN
+455 LQLANIARETNYRN
-469 AMIIQS
+469 AIIIQS
-475 SAGWS
+475 SADWS
-480 KRASRVFGE
+480 KRASHVFSQ
-489 QWAASGGAIVGN
+489 QWTASGGTIVGN
-501 TTLTEAKNYSVE
+501 TTLTEAKNYSAE
-513 IESSLLLPTSHA
+513 IENSLLLPTSNA
-525 RHERI
+525 RHQRL

-565 LLAYHYAGKLPVYS
+565 LLAYHYAGKLPVYG

-608 DSHSLK
+608 ESNSLK
-614 SQVAARYINN
+614 PQVAARYIKN

-640 HPRIKQLQQAPDSQ
+640 HPRIEQLKQAPDSQ

-664 QNNRVVRELQMAEFV
+664 QNNRIVRELQMAEFA
-679 KGKAKKLALT
+679 KGKAKKIAQT

>member
-1 MTNTAMPINGPVS
+1 
-14 MPAYD
+14 
-19 NRKHYCENIVPK
+19 

-43 IASRLLSMACLIL
+43 IAFRWLSMACLALVI
-56 LLFGCASGVKQPL
+56 FGCASSVKPPL

-77 ERSSHDKLTLD
+77 DRSSRDKLMLD
-88 EILERNRHLDLRNAP
+88 EILERNRHRDLRNTP
-103 TIILMALTAAVKEQR
+103 KIVLMALTAAVKEQR

-124 LFELI
+124 LLELI
-129 DPQQYH
+129 DPQQYRS
-135 GDDLASYT
+135 DDLASYT

-157 AASAWLN
+157 TASAWLN
-164 SEQLTTAIPLMNTK
+164 SEQLTTAIPLMK
-178 DQVGLSIAR
+178 ADDQIGLSIAR
-187 ADVLHAL
+187 ADVLHGL

-207 ESLLTDNNNISANAK
+207 ESLLTTNKNQSANAK

-237 AEHSQSVDNAYTA
+237 AERSQSVDDAYTA

-255 VIHYSNQIDIAQQV
+255 VIHYTNQIDIAQQV
-269 EQVQDWRQ
+269 EQVQDWLQ

-291 IEALKKSAATRPEK
+291 IKVLKKSAATRPEK
-305 IVALLPLSGPLG
+305 IVALLPLSGPLS

-338 WQLPTITSY
+338 WELPTITSY

-352 SIEQLYAQAARD
+352 SIEQLYAQATRD

-371 PLEKNKVAALLTMP
+371 PLEKDKVSVLLTMP
-385 TDIPVLALNYIS
+385 TDIPILALNYIS
-397 DLSEQTIESVAAA
+397 DTPKLD
-410 ETGAESDTGTS
+410 DTAHVDAVS
-421 SEINTNNSISNT
+421 QDTNNAIANDT
-433 ILRTMP
+433 IRIMP
-439 ASLNI
+439 APLNI

-455 QQLAKMARENNYRN
+455 LQLANIARETNYRN
-469 AMIIQS
+469 AIIIQS
-475 SAGWS
+475 SADWS
-480 KRASRVFGE
+480 KRASHVFSQ
-489 QWAASGGAIVGN
+489 QWMASGGTIVGN
-501 TTLTEAKNYSVE
+501 TTLTEAKNYSAE
-513 IESSLLLPTSHA
+513 IENSLLLPTSNA
-525 RHERI
+525 RHQRL

-565 LLAYHYAGKLPVYS
+565 LLAYHYAGKLPVYG

-608 DSHSLK
+608 ESNSLK
-614 SQVAARYINN
+614 PQVAARYIKN

-640 HPRIKQLQQAPDSQ
+640 HPRIEQLKQAPDSQ

-664 QNNRVVRELQMAEFV
+664 QNNRIVRELQMAEFA
-679 KGKAKKLALT
+679 KGKAKKTAQT